1 MFCSLCLLIPVLDLF
16 LGQCLLH
23 VTSVASDSQC
33 LVSLNSLLCFT
44 LVVIAFEKVFA
55 WDFLKHKIKV
65 FLFLFSSFCF
75 WRKKALVLI
84 HWVFC
89 SLPLGSGGMSLHWAI
104 KWRLNGYGLKVKAI
118 GHIFT
123 FSTKYLLSVCLYI
136 RFLKQVNLSVISSSI
151 LYSHIMKWS

>member
-1 MFCSLCLLIPVLDLF
+1 MYCTKSHVLF
-16 LGQCLLH
+16 ITQ
-23 VTSVASDSQC
+23 
-33 LVSLNSLLCFT
+33 NFSLLLWPVSNNWIILTQIFFSVLT
-44 LVVIAFEKVFA
+44 LGLIFKVV
-55 WDFLKHKIKV
+55 W

-89 SLPLGSGGMSLHWAI
+89 SLPLGSGGMSLHWVI